1 MFNDMHLIL
10 IFFFD
15 EINLPLVIW
24 VCLVN
29 LKYGLFDLEL
39 LFFFIKDLIFIEFSK

>member
-1 MFNDMHLIL
+1 MHLIL

-29 LKYGLFDLEL
+29 TVCLVNLKYGLFDLEL
-39 LFFFIKDLIFIEFSK
+39 LFFYQRFDFY